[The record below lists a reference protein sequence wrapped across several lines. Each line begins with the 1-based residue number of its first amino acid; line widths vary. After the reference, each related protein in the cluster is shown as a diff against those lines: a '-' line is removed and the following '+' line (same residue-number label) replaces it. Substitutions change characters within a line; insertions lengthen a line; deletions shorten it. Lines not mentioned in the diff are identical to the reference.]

1 MIRNETSATTL
12 NSKSEESGEQAR
24 LKALYEYEILDTDPE
39 KEFDDL
45 ARLAAEIC
53 DAPISRINL
62 IDESRQW
69 SKSIYGMPSS
79 SIEIPRKLTACQYTI
94 EQSEPLE
101 IQDLKTDIRFEKM
114 PYVDNYPYLRYY
126 LGAPLLNPGGHA
138 IGALCV
144 LDYKPRKL
152 SEKQKRQL
160 QILASEVMARFE
172 LRRQNIKLQMMTRH
186 KTQLMKML
194 SHDMRSPLNGIIG
207 MSSILN
213 EQLENDDELEMLDII
228 QQSAI
233 QLNQMIDEVLHYSL
247 IESTGFDLEQ
257 TKADILQIADDV
269 EKLYKPAAANKSI
282 DLSFRIDTTDADI
295 YLDEGKFEQI
305 MGNLISNAIKFTENG
320 GNVLVSV
327 DVHPIEGHNHL
338 VLKVKDSGRGIT
350 DDKIEN
356 LFENKLKSEGGT
368 LGEKGTGLG
377 LSIIKHFVDLHDG
390 NIEVSSV
397 RGLGTE
403 FTISLPVTKG

>member
-1 MIRNETSATTL
+1 MIRTETATGIL
-12 NSKSEESGEQAR
+12 NTESREPGEQAR

-39 KEFDDL
+39 QEFDDL
-45 ARLAAEIC
+45 TRLAAEIC

-62 IDESRQW
+62 IDQSRQW

-79 SIEIPRKLTACQYTI
+79 SIEIPRNITVCQYTI
-94 EQSEPLE
+94 TQNEPLE
-101 IQDLKTDIRFEKM
+101 IQDFKMDYRFKKM
-114 PYVDNYPYLRYY
+114 PYVDNFPFLRYY
-126 LGAPLLNPGGHA
+126 LGAPLLNPDGYA

-160 QILASEVMARFE
+160 QIIASEVMARFE
-172 LRRQNIKLQMMTRH
+172 LRRKNIKLQLMTRH
-186 KTQLMKML
+186 KTQLLKML

-207 MSSILN
+207 MSSVLN
-213 EQLENDDELEMLDII
+213 EQIEDIDDLEMLDII

-247 IESTGFDLEQ
+247 IESTGFHLERS
-257 TKADILQIADDV
+257 KADLLKIADDV
-269 EKLYKPAAANKSI
+269 KKLYKPAAANKSI
-282 DLSFRIDTTDADI
+282 ELTFSVDDSDAEI
-295 YLDEGKFEQI
+295 YLDESKFEQI

-320 GNVLVSV
+320 GNVQVSV
-327 DVHPIEGHNHL
+327 NLNQKEGFDNL
-338 VLKVKDSGRGIT
+338 ILKVTDSGIGIS
-350 DDKIEN
+350 DVKIEN
-356 LFENKLKSEGGT
+356 LFVNKLKSEGGT

-377 LSIIKHFVDLHDG
+377 LSIIKHFVDLHGG

-397 RGLGTE
+397 MGVGTE
-403 FTISLPVTKG
+403 FTVSFPLSKG